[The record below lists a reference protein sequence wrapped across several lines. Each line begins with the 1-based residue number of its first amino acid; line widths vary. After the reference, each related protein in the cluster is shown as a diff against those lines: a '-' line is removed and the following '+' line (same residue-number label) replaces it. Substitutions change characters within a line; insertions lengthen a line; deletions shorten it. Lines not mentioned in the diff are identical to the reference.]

1 MIAGP
6 SQEDCGRLRFFAFYV
21 GNGTLFLPLE
31 RGYDRVDYLDAL
43 ARPGPALGQ
52 LFSVYAHARAAELR
66 GAPLAPGGADLRA
79 ARWFR
84 STFRPAQTIEPPV
97 SAAELAPGC
106 GVPWLDAVARFAA
119 ALGEGRLAPELL
131 AGHEYVS
138 LVTCG
143 GTGAG
148 STFELIMAIFTNVLA
163 LTGDEA
169 TAVRRTAQH
178 VRSLVDDDYE
188 VDPELTEEETVLRL

>member
-6 SQEDCGRLRFFAFYV
+6 SHDDRSSLRFFAFYV
-21 GNGTLFLPLE
+21 GNGTLFLPRE
-31 RGYDRVDYLDAL
+31 RGEDEVDYLDAL
-43 ARPGPALGQ
+43 VEPGPALGR

-66 GAPLAPGGADLRA
+66 GAPLGPGGPGRRA

-84 STFRPAQTIEPPV
+84 STFRPAQTVEPPV
-97 SAAELAPGC
+97 QEAELAPGC

-119 ALGEGRLAPELL
+119 ALGEGRLAPEVL
-131 AGHEYVS
+131 AGREYVS
-138 LVTCG
+138 ALTCD

-148 STFELIMAIFTNVLA
+148 STLELIVAIFTNVLA

-169 TAVRRTAQH
+169 TAVQRTAQH
-178 VRSLVDDDYE
+178 VRSLVDDDYVVE
-188 VDPELTEEETVLRL
+188 PPFTEEETALWL